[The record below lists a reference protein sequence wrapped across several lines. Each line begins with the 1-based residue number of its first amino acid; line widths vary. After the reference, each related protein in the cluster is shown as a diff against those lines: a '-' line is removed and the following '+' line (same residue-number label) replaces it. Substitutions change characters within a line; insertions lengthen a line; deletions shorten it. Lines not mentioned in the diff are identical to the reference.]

1 MILEQASESKSSV
14 ASALHQLL
22 HLMPAFCIITPTQ
35 RLAEVKMKLSH
46 VLYLA
51 WIIAVLA
58 ARSGPAAE
66 SELKPVAVATFKNG
80 LAFVVRQG
88 DVPLEGGKG
97 RIVPVPAAT
106 LGSLWI
112 TPNDAKVTLDEVVA
126 YRYKVASQRKLTRLA
141 DLLSA
146 NAGKAVTLGYSD
158 QKEYTG
164 EIVGLRESE
173 PSPDRASSTAG
184 AAPELALPQGAAPES
199 LALNERAP
207 IAEFEGALPQPLH
220 IVPEFL
226 LLKVEGK
233 LLALLLRN
241 ITHVTLP
248 GDPVL
253 QLPIEE
259 ERKALRLKVK
269 GARSD
274 ANVTMGYLEKGLGWT
289 PSYLVSL
296 QDDKTAL
303 ITMQAVVIDDA
314 EDLKDTE
321 MFFVV
326 GVPNFAYA
334 HIPSPMA
341 LEQTLLDFMQAANR
355 KEGGALGGIASNAI
369 LAQRVAMETD
379 QFASGVPSL
388 EAAVEELQGAPEED
402 LFLYGRSGVTL
413 AKGERATYNMFSGN
427 VNYEHIYQ
435 WDVQDTPRV
444 DAFGNVQNLRNPTS
458 PDQAE
463 RNNIWHSL
471 RLKNNTK
478 FPWTSAPALVI
489 SGTKPVSQDTIP
501 YTPKGAV
508 SNLKLTIAT
517 DIRSSH
523 DEREVARQQNVARRR
538 GSSYD
543 EVTVEGTLKIKNYKT
558 KDVRLSIT
566 KTLRGNVESQS
577 DEGKAEKLAEAIS
590 VDNPMSRLT
599 WEITLQ
605 PGEERT
611 ISYRYK
617 VWVRA

>member
-1 MILEQASESKSSV
+1 
-14 ASALHQLL
+14 
-22 HLMPAFCIITPTQ
+22 
-35 RLAEVKMKLSH
+35 
-46 VLYLA
+46 
-51 WIIAVLA
+51 
-58 ARSGPAAE
+58 
-66 SELKPVAVATFKNG
+66 
-80 LAFVVRQG
+80 
-88 DVPLEGGKG
+88 
-97 RIVPVPAAT
+97 
-106 LGSLWI
+106 
-112 TPNDAKVTLDEVVA
+112 
-126 YRYKVASQRKLTRLA
+126 
-141 DLLSA
+141 
-146 NAGKAVTLGYSD
+146 
-158 QKEYTG
+158 
-164 EIVGLRESE
+164 
-173 PSPDRASSTAG
+173 
-184 AAPELALPQGAAPES
+184 
-199 LALNERAP
+199 
-207 IAEFEGALPQPLH
+207 
-220 IVPEFL
+220 
-226 LLKVEGK
+226 VEGK

-253 QLPIEE
+253 QLPREE

-269 GARSD
+269 GARND
-274 ANVTMGYLEKGLGWT
+274 ANVTMGYLERGLGWT

-321 MFFVV
+321 VFFVV

-355 KEGGALGGIASNAI
+355 KEGGTLGGIASNAI
-369 LAQRVAMETD
+369 LNQRVAMETEA
-379 QFASGVPSL
+379 QMVAASPSL
-388 EAAVEELQGAPEED
+388 EGAVEELQGAPEED

-413 AKGERATYNMFSGN
+413 AKGERATYNVFSGN

-444 DAFGNVQNLRNPTS
+444 DAYGNVQNFRNPTS

-463 RNNIWHSL
+463 RNNIWHTL

-523 DEREVARQQNVARRR
+523 DEREVARQQNVVRRR
-538 GSSYD
+538 GVSYD
-543 EVTVEGTLKIKNYKT
+543 EVTVEGTLKIRNYKT

-566 KTLRGNVESQS
+566 KTLRGSVESQS
-577 DEGKAEKLAEAIS
+577 DNGKAEKLAEAIS

-599 WEITLQ
+599 WEITL
-605 PGEERT
+605 PAGEERT
-611 ISYRYK
+611 ITYRYK

>member
-1 MILEQASESKSSV
+1 MA
-14 ASALHQLL
+14 A
-22 HLMPAFCIITPTQ
+22 
-35 RLAEVKMKLSH
+35 
-46 VLYLA
+46 
-51 WIIAVLA
+51 LA
-58 ARSGPAAE
+58 AHCGAAAE
-66 SELKPVAVATFKNG
+66 SELKPVTVATFKNG

-88 DVPLEGGKG
+88 GVPLEGGEGK
-97 RIVPVPAAT
+97 IVPVPAAT

-126 YRYKVASQRKLTRLA
+126 YRYKVASRQKLTTLA
-141 DLLSA
+141 DLLMA
-146 NAGKAVTLGYSD
+146 NAGKPVTLAYSD
-158 QKEYTG
+158 HNVYTG
-164 EIVGLRESE
+164 EIVGLRQSE
-173 PSPDRASSTAG
+173 PSAERTSSSA
-184 AAPELALPQGAAPES
+184 AAPAMVQLERPAPEFPP
-199 LALNERAP
+199 LGERDWSAD
-207 IAEFEGALPQPLH
+207 FEGASPLPLR
-220 IVPEFL
+220 IGPEFL
-226 LLKVEGK
+226 LLKVEDK

-248 GDPVL
+248 ADPVL
-253 QLPIEE
+253 QLPREE

-269 GARSD
+269 GARND
-274 ANVTMGYLEKGLGWT
+274 ANVTMGYLERGLGWT

-314 EDLKDTE
+314 EDLKDTD

-355 KEGGALGGIASNAI
+355 KEGGTLGGIASNAI
-369 LAQRVAMETD
+369 LAQRVAVETD
-379 QFASGVPSL
+379 QLASGAPSL

-413 AKGERATYNMFSGN
+413 AKGERATYNVFSGN

-435 WDVQDTPRV
+435 WDVQDAPRV
-444 DAFGNVQNLRNPTS
+444 DAYGNVQNFRNPTS

-463 RNNIWHSL
+463 RNNIWHTL

-523 DEREVARQQNVARRR
+523 DEREVARQQNVGRRR
-538 GSSYD
+538 GVSYD

-577 DEGKAEKLAEAIS
+577 DDGKAEKLAEAIS
-590 VDNPMSRLT
+590 VDNPMSRLS

-611 ISYRYK
+611 VSYRYK